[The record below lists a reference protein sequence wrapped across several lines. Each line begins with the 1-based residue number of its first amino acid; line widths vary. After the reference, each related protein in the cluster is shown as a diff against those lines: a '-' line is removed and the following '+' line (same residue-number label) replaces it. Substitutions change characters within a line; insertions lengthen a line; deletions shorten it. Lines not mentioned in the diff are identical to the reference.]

1 VKKRMSHSQNQSD
14 YNSFQSGSEAA
25 AERERRRRRVGAI
38 VIAREGHA
46 DFQSSIGLSQSKP
59 RQPRFSEPAPKV
71 ATPSGGGILRKVG
84 PSTENLR
91 TPSSN
96 HRASILKDQDAY
108 NADDYNREVEERFDL
123 DRQVKPQRI
132 TSKLAHEPASQL
144 VKRVQDAM
152 PVASSPRF
160 AIPASLLLLLL
171 LSLVGNYKS
180 TSASLGYCDP
190 TEHTNDLILNR
201 QSKLDNAYACVSRRA
216 ELELDNHEAAKAIVC
231 DVKSLPLV
239 PFAPRPESCTPCPA
253 HAACDD
259 GLLIACEPEYIL
271 SQHPLAFLGPIVDGL
286 PGVGPK
292 AFPPTCRPDTARK
305 RMVGG
310 LAMEMEK
317 DLAKGRG
324 HIECAGVGKE
334 SAKKSDGAKYGVTE
348 QTLKER
354 FAVRRDV
361 SYVLL
366 ERGNQADHQPKFSRE
381 QFDELFD
388 AALND
393 LVEHE
398 DVIESIDVE

>member
-1 VKKRMSHSQNQSD
+1 MYCHRCRLG
-14 YNSFQSGSEAA
+14 F
-25 AERERRRRRVGAI
+25 
-38 VIAREGHA
+38 A
-46 DFQSSIGLSQSKP
+46 DIQSSIGLSQSKP

-71 ATPSGGGILRKVG
+71 GTPSGGGILRKVG

-91 TPSSN
+91 TPSSE
-96 HRASILKDQDAY
+96 HRASILKDREGY

-123 DRQVKPQRI
+123 DRHAQHQRI

-144 VKRVQDAM
+144 VKRVHDAL
-152 PVASSPRF
+152 PVAATPRF

-180 TSASLGYCDP
+180 NSASLGYCDP

-216 ELELDNHEAAKAIVC
+216 ELELDNPEAAKTIVC
-231 DVKSLPLV
+231 DVKSLPMI
-239 PFAPRPESCTPCPA
+239 PFVPRPISCTPCPA
-253 HAACDD
+253 HATCDD
-259 GLLIACEPEYIL
+259 GALLSCEPEYIL
-271 SQHPLAFLGPIVDGL
+271 SHHPLAFLGPIVDGL

-305 RMVGG
+305 RMIGG

-324 HIECAGVGKE
+324 NIVCAGVGKD

-361 SYVLL
+361 SILHSSILMKLTSSPNSL
-366 ERGNQADHQPKFSRE
+366 ENSLTNCLMP
-381 QFDELFD
+381 L
-388 AALND
+388 
-393 LVEHE
+393 
-398 DVIESIDVE
+398 

>member
-1 VKKRMSHSQNQSD
+1 
-14 YNSFQSGSEAA
+14 
-25 AERERRRRRVGAI
+25 
-38 VIAREGHA
+38 
-46 DFQSSIGLSQSKP
+46 LSQSKP
-59 RQPRFSEPAPKV
+59 RQPRFSEPAPRV
-71 ATPSGGGILRKVG
+71 GTPTGILRKVG

-91 TPSSN
+91 TPSSE
-96 HRASILKDQDAY
+96 HRASILRDREVY

-123 DRQVKPQRI
+123 DRQIQPQRV
-132 TSKLAHEPASQL
+132 TSKLANEPASQL
-144 VKRVQDAM
+144 VKRVQDAL

-190 TEHTNDLILNR
+190 AEHTNNLILNR
-201 QSKLDNAYACVSRRA
+201 QSKLDDAYTCVARKA
-216 ELELDNHEAAKAIVC
+216 ELELDNPEAAKTIVC
-231 DVKSLPLV
+231 NVKALPMI
-239 PFAPRPESCTPCPA
+239 PFAPRPKSCTPCPA
-253 HAACDD
+253 HAVCED
-259 GLLIACEPEYIL
+259 GLLLACEPEYIL
-271 SQHPLAFLGPIVDGL
+271 SHHPLAFLGPVVDGL

-292 AFPPTCRPDTARK
+292 AFPPSCRPDTARK
-305 RMVGG
+305 RMIGG

-324 HIECAGVGKE
+324 HIECAGVSKGSEKR
-334 SAKKSDGAKYGVTE
+334 SDGAKYGVTE
-348 QTLKER
+348 LTLKER
-354 FAVRRDV
+354 FAARRDV
-361 SYVLL
+361 SLPSANVI
-366 ERGNQADHQPKFSRE
+366 NPADTQPKFSRE